1 MMRGGGLL
9 ALACFAFNVAA
20 SRQPP
25 VQFRDAA
32 AETGLDFHHVNGAS
46 PQFHLPEIMGSGGA
60 LFDYD
65 TDGDLDVLLVQGR
78 ALEGEKPVAPEGPR
92 LYRNDLVKDGRTG
105 SRLHFTD
112 VTRSAGFATGD
123 LGMGA
128 IAGDFDN
135 DGRPDLYLTNL
146 GPNRL
151 YRNMGG
157 GAFADVTDKAGN
169 GLDDPRWSTAASF
182 TDYDADGDLDLF
194 VANYVHYSAADNKVC
209 SDPTGRR
216 DYCGPRQFR
225 PAPDRLFRNE
235 GNGSFTDVTD
245 ASGITAAD
253 GAGLGVSGADFNG
266 DRQVD
271 FYVAN
276 DATANQLWLNRRGRF
291 EDGAL
296 LAGVALNA
304 DGQPEGS
311 MGIAAGDPD
320 NDGDLD
326 LFVTNITGESH
337 AFYVNEGAG
346 IFEER
351 RLLSGLGAA
360 TRPFTG
366 FGTDWFDYDHD
377 GLQDLFVANGAVTR
391 VDALRRNPVPFAQPN
406 QLLRNMG
413 GGRFRDVTAEAGAA
427 FRLVETSRGAAFGD
441 VDNDG
446 DVDLLVTNN
455 GGPVRLLLNESPGPR
470 RWLQLR
476 LEGVHDNRQGLG
488 ARVTLLTKGGRT
500 LWRRAHTDGSYLSS
514 SDPRVHFGLAES
526 EEIGSVVVEWPR
538 GPRETWTGIAPN
550 RVIPLRQG
558 SGRPQ
563 P

>member
-1 MMRGGGLL
+1 
-9 ALACFAFNVAA
+9 
-20 SRQPP
+20 
-25 VQFRDAA
+25 
-32 AETGLDFHHVNGAS
+32 
-46 PQFHLPEIMGSGGA
+46 
-60 LFDYD
+60 
-65 TDGDLDVLLVQGR
+65 
-78 ALEGEKPVAPEGPR
+78 
-92 LYRNDLVKDGRTG
+92 
-105 SRLHFTD
+105 
-112 VTRSAGFATGD
+112 
-123 LGMGA
+123 
-128 IAGDFDN
+128 
-135 DGRPDLYLTNL
+135 
-146 GPNRL
+146 
-151 YRNMGG
+151 
-157 GAFADVTDKAGN
+157 
-169 GLDDPRWSTAASF
+169 
-182 TDYDADGDLDLF
+182 
-194 VANYVHYSAADNKVC
+194 
-209 SDPTGRR
+209 
-216 DYCGPRQFR
+216 
-225 PAPDRLFRNE
+225 LFRNE
-235 GNGSFTDVTD
+235 GNGSFADVTE
-245 ASGITAAD
+245 ASGITAAG

-276 DATANQLWLNRRGRF
+276 DATANQLWLNRSGRF

-320 NDGDLD
+320 SDGDLD

-337 AFYVNEGAG
+337 AFYVNEGPG

-366 FGTDWFDYDHD
+366 FGTEWFDYDHD

-391 VDALRRNPVPFAQPN
+391 VDALRRNPRPFAQPN
-406 QLLRNMG
+406 QLLRNLG
-413 GGRFRDVTAEAGAA
+413 GGRFRDMTAEAGTA

-446 DVDLLVTNN
+446 DVDVLVTNN

-470 RWLQLR
+470 RWLQLQ

-488 ARVTLLTKGGRT
+488 ARVILLTTAGRK

-514 SDPRVHFGLAES
+514 SDPRVHFGLAGS

-538 GPRETWTGIAPN
+538 GPREAWTGISPN
-550 RVIPLRQG
+550 RVIALRQG